1 MYTQNLY
8 WENAMW
14 IHFPFF
20 GFSAYV
26 QGFHFIE
33 AYVRQI
39 DPPFRIY
46 HTLMSN
52 IAVIIITAG
61 EAYVRQIENE
71 FKIVA
76 LFGEACSFS
85 SFLET
90 QKLEALPNRVA
101 ILSRSKS
108 VMSQQLTYG
117 STVHNYMSP

>member
-20 GFSAYV
+20 GFSAYG

-33 AYVRQI
+33 SSALDQGI
-39 DPPFRIY
+39 KD
-46 HTLMSN
+46 MSN

-85 SFLET
+85 SFLEK

-101 ILSRSKS
+101 I
-108 VMSQQLTYG
+108 
-117 STVHNYMSP
+117 